1 MKTELPENLNFEVYV
16 VRVHTD
22 NSPDEFIS
30 FAPNGLTTQSIE
42 ETQIFLGEEELKKG
56 VKTFS
61 QAYDNKNAEFFIHKL
76 SFPFSAYWT
85 SKDVE
90 RL

>member
-22 NSPDEFIS
+22 DSPDGFIS
-30 FAPNGLTTQSIE
+30 FIPNGLTTQSIE
-42 ETQIFLGEEELKKG
+42 ETQFFLDEEELKKG
-56 VKTFS
+56 VKTFN
-61 QAYDNKNAEFFIHKL
+61 QVYGKNAEFFIHKL

-85 SKDVE
+85 QEDVE
-90 RL
+90 KL